1 MNETTAQFLTSD
13 AGRQLLERTTTLPDD
28 TAGRVLRLRREGVSA
43 ESVSALIEVAAA
55 RKRARNRFPDADR
68 LFFTD
73 AALAQA
79 TSPILAAYH
88 ATYLAPFGT
97 VADLGCGIGMDSIA
111 LAEAG
116 ASVLAL
122 ERDPALLVF
131 AQANAETR
139 GVAARIT
146 FRQADVTTQYWT
158 ADAVYWDPAR
168 RTDAGGRVSRHA
180 DRYEPPLSFLE
191 AFRGRVR
198 GGGLKLSPALPDD
211 ILDSLNGRIEFLS
224 EGRECKEACLWFGEA
239 RGAAGD
245 SPRSA
250 VLLPDR
256 IVVSSAE
263 SPSVGPLGA
272 YIFDPDPALIRADAL
287 SALTGAYRVSYD
299 DSYLTGDI
307 LPKPPRL
314 ASAYH
319 ILDAMTYRPRDL
331 LPVLKERGIG
341 RLVVKK
347 RHFPKEPDA
356 VARELKL
363 SGKGNEGT
371 LILVRDGLRHL
382 AVLCEPVL

>member
-1 MNETTAQFLTSD
+1 MDEVTARFLTGEE
-13 AGRQLLERTTTLPDD
+13 GRRLLEKTAALPDD
-28 TAGRVLRLRREGVSA
+28 TAGRVLRLRRDGVSP
-43 ESVSALIEVAAA
+43 EFVPALIEVTAA

-79 TSPILAAYH
+79 TSPLLAAYH
-88 ATYLAPFGT
+88 AEHLAPFGT

-116 ASVLAL
+116 ANVLAM

-131 AQANAETR
+131 ARANAEAR
-139 GVAARIT
+139 GVADRIT
-146 FRQADVTTQYWT
+146 FQQADVTTQDWA

-168 RTDAGGRVSRHA
+168 RTDASARVSRHA

-198 GGGLKLSPALPDD
+198 GGGIKLAPALPDEV
-211 ILDSLNGRIEFLS
+211 LESLKGRIEFLS

-239 RGAAGD
+239 CGAAGD
-245 SPRSA
+245 APRSA
-250 VLLPDR
+250 VLLPER
-256 IVVSSAE
+256 IPVPFGE
-263 SPSVGPLGA
+263 PPSVGPLGM

-287 SALTGAYRVSYD
+287 SALPASYRVSYD
-299 DSYLTGDI
+299 DSYLTGDM
-307 LPKPPRL
+307 LPEPLRL
-314 ASAYH
+314 ASSYR
-319 ILDAMTYRPRDL
+319 ILDTMTYRPRDL
-331 LPVLKERGIG
+331 IPALRKRGIG

-347 RHFPKEPDA
+347 RHFSKEPDT

-363 SGKGNEGT
+363 SGKGKEGT
-371 LILVRDGLRHL
+371 LILVRDGSRHL
-382 AVLCEPVL
+382 AVLCEPAL